1 MPRQKPKKELKINKS
16 ISIPIGVF
24 NQVVEESMVMDKDF
38 SATVTVLLR
47 IALSQRKA
55 EEMKDREEIEE
66 EAKKILGMIK

>member
-24 NQVVEESMVMDKDF
+24 NQVFEQSMVMDKDF